1 MEAIPPTTRGEIE
14 RISLFLADTYHRG
27 RATDLVAICR
37 EEEITICLDDY
48 GPYFDG
54 MLVWDAGRFS
64 IHLNTAKGN
73 TLESTRR
80 RFSLSHELG
89 HFYITAHRVGIKSGL
104 LPTHPSSVHLVHSE
118 RMESEADFFA
128 SCLLMPYGRLRSFTA
143 RRKFSLDIIKE
154 ISKEFAVSLTA
165 AAIRF
170 ADVGT
175 HGIMVVFSENGIVK
189 WITKSSDFIKL
200 RVKCKAGSPVPP
212 TSVVGESFL
221 KRNARYT
228 GVEKMDL
235 EDWFYP
241 GEWPVDWQLYE
252 QCFYSDI
259 YDSVISLV
267 WFQ

>member
-1 MEAIPPTTRGEIE
+1 MEAIPLTVRNEIE
-14 RISLFLADTYHRG
+14 RISSYLADTYRKG
-27 RATDLVAICR
+27 MATDLVAICR
-37 EEEITICLDDY
+37 EEEIEICLDDY
-48 GPYFDG
+48 GPHFDG
-54 MLVWDAGRFS
+54 MLVWHAGSFS
-64 IHLNTAKGN
+64 IHLNTARGN
-73 TLESTRR
+73 TLESLRG

-89 HFYITAHRVGIKSGL
+89 HFFLTSHRLGIQSGL
-104 LPTHPSSVHLVHSE
+104 LPAHPSNGHLVHSE
-118 RMESEADFFA
+118 KMEIEADLFA
-128 SCLLMPYGRLRSFTA
+128 SSLLMPYLKLRAFTA

-170 ADVGT
+170 ANVGT
-175 HGIMVVFSENGIVK
+175 HGVMVVFSENGIVK
-189 WITKSSDFIKL
+189 WITKSPDFIKL
-200 RVKCKAGSPVPP
+200 RVKCKAGSAVPP

-228 GVEKMDL
+228 GVEKVDL
-235 EDWFYP
+235 EDWFYQ